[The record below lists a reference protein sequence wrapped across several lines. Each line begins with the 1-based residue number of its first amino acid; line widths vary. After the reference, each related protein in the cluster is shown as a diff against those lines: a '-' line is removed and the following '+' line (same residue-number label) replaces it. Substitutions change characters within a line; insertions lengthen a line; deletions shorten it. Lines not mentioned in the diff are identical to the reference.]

1 MTSKTIVTTTIN
13 EPTEALKLYMSMKSW
28 SVIIVGDNKTPHE
41 SYASLPSHC
50 AYLSPHD
57 QSRLFPRLSESI
69 GWNCIQR
76 RNIGFALAVRE
87 GATLI
92 ATVDDDNI
100 PSEGW
105 GDTSAMDGKL
115 EVQEFEANSSGWFD
129 PISVT
134 SEPTL
139 WHRGFPIQEL
149 QNRTFPKAG
158 KNSNKV
164 FDVQANFWNGDPD
177 IDAICRME
185 HAPNSSFEGPFPFSS
200 SGMTPFNSQNTI
212 VRRHVMR
219 DYFMFPKVGRMDDI
233 WASFHAQTMGHQV
246 VFDRPTVTQDR
257 NDHDLTTDFS
267 GEILGYLNNYKMMPE
282 IRNNPGTLAKFMDAE
297 SWKAFMNYQEVI
309 DQVS

>member
-13 EPTEALKLYMSMKSW
+13 APTEALKSYMAMEGW
-28 SVIIVGDNKTPHE
+28 SVIIVGDNKTPHD

-50 AYLSPHD
+50 VYLSPHD
-57 QSRLFPRLSESI
+57 QSQLFPRLSESI

-87 GATLI
+87 GSTLV

-105 GDTSAMDGKL
+105 GDTSAMDGEL
-115 EVQEFEANSSGWFD
+115 EVQAFEANSNGWFD

-134 SEPTL
+134 SEPAL

-149 QNRTFPKAG
+149 QNRTFSKAE
-158 KNSNKV
+158 KNSKKV
-164 FDVQANFWNGDPD
+164 FDVQANFWDGDPD

-185 HAPNSSFEGPFPFSS
+185 HAPNSSFKGPFPFSS
-200 SGMTPFNSQNTI
+200 SGMAPFNSQNTI
-212 VRRHVMR
+212 LRRSVMR

-233 WASFHAQTMGHQV
+233 WASFYAQAMGHRV

-257 NDHDLTTDFS
+257 NVHDLTNDFA

-282 IRNNPGTLAKFMDAE
+282 IRSNPEVLAKFMDPVA
-297 SWKAFMNYQEVI
+297 WRAFMTYQEVI